1 MSNSNQTKLIKD
13 KGFGVVLSKNGAN
26 QLGVLPKKSATKA
39 SVVTNLQHKSVEIR
53 VGSDEPKSNEIS
65 SNSEKNSL
73 SLLCNYSASS
83 DDSD

>member
-1 MSNSNQTKLIKD
+1 MANSNQTKLIKD

-26 QLGVLPKKSATKA
+26 QLGVLPKNSATKV
-39 SVVTNLQHKSVEIR
+39 SVVTNSQHKSVEIR
-53 VGSDEPKSNEIS
+53 VGSHEPKSNEIS